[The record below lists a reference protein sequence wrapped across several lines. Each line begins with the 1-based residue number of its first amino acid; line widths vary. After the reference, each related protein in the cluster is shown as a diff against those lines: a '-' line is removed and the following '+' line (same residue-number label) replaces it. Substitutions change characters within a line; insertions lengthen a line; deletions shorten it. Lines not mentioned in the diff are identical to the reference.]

1 MKVSATTTRRIA
13 LVLGAGLAV
22 LIIVIFAGSS
32 SDEPEG
38 STSSDAATTEST
50 PPGEE
55 PLSTLPTPENVQ
67 TLVYERAFSECASY
81 DITRLAGKYNV
92 AVKSEENVA
101 LAVGEGWAR
110 QFGAGQDAVAD
121 GRDGCL
127 QGFARK

>member
-1 MKVSATTTRRIA
+1 MKLSATTTRRIA

-22 LIIVIFAGSS
+22 LMIVIFAGSAA
-32 SDEPEG
+32 DEPEG
-38 STSSDAATTEST
+38 STSSGAATTEST
-50 PPGEE
+50 PGEE
-55 PLSTLPTPENVQ
+55 PLSTLPTPESVQ
-67 TLVYERAFSECASY
+67 TMVYERALSECASY
-81 DITRLAGKYNV
+81 NVASLAGKYNV
-92 AVKSEENVA
+92 AVMSEQTVA

>member
-1 MKVSATTTRRIA
+1 MKLSATTTRRLA
-13 LVLGAGLAV
+13 LVLGAALVV
-22 LIIVIFAGSS
+22 LMVGIFAGSS
-32 SDEPEG
+32 SDDEPEG
-38 STSSDAATTEST
+38 TTSGPRTTQSAEL
-50 PPGEE
+50 EE

-81 DITRLAGKYNV
+81 DIARLAGKYNV

-127 QGFARK
+127 QGFARG

>member
-1 MKVSATTTRRIA
+1 MKVPATTTRRIA

-32 SDEPEG
+32 ADEPEG
-38 STSSDAATTEST
+38 STSSGAATTEST
-50 PPGEE
+50 PGEE

-67 TLVYERAFSECASY
+67 TLVYERAFSECGSY
-81 DITRLAGKYNV
+81 DVERLAGKYNV